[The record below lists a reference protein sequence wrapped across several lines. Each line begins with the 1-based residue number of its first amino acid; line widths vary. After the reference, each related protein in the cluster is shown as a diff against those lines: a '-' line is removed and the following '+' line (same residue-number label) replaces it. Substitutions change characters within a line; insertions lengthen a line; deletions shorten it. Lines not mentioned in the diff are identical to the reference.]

1 MAKALFGHVGLS
13 NDARLADEVR
23 RLRRQVGQLESE
35 LARVSTAHD
44 ALVASITVD
53 DDLRMLVLEDSPA
66 LT

>member
-13 NDARLADEVR
+13 SDARLADEVR
-23 RLRRQVGQLESE
+23 RLRRRVAELESE
-35 LARVSTAHD
+35 LARVNAAHS

>member
-13 NDARLADEVR
+13 SDSRLADEVS
-23 RLRRQVGQLESE
+23 RLRRRVAELESE
-35 LARVSTAHD
+35 LARANAAHC

>member
-13 NDARLADEVR
+13 SDVRLADEVR
-23 RLRRQVGQLESE
+23 RLRRRVGELESE
-35 LARVSTAHD
+35 LARVNAAHS
-44 ALVASITVD
+44 ALVATITVD